1 MANSNNRL
9 SIPWGQLD
17 GYKVKIIQ
25 ASSVEHS
32 KNKIYGFQNLPQ
44 GGTTRCIQK
53 STAKLSVIAYF
64 SEMGAYPL
72 GGGEQSHRI
81 PTAHAPAGPIWLQRM
96 GNRAAK
102 YLLPASTWKWDW
114 VFKWSCHQDGKET
127 LLRYWVWS
135 VGSALTKSKESPN
148 FSRFNR
154 TVSPDNQESRK
165 FGFDLLLLMAT
176 QSIIFMLKYNTIHN
190 KKHTKFY
197 NKIQSQNLNLKQ
209 IVVGSK
215 SPLLCHEDIST
226 KKLVLEKKDGQ
237 AGTSTLGRRT
247 LAMQFTAG
255 EKPCPTE
262 LQRENLSSAWAGT
275 HHDCIWSFIQA
286 LAATQGGNY
295 SCDLPILQMDKQ
307 IRHETSKG
315 HSWVWTQTPP
325 PPSSW

>member
-1 MANSNNRL
+1 M
-9 SIPWGQLD
+9 
-17 GYKVKIIQ
+17 
-25 ASSVEHS
+25 
-32 KNKIYGFQNLPQ
+32 
-44 GGTTRCIQK
+44 
-53 STAKLSVIAYF
+53 
-64 SEMGAYPL
+64 
-72 GGGEQSHRI
+72 
-81 PTAHAPAGPIWLQRM
+81 
-96 GNRAAK
+96 
-102 YLLPASTWKWDW
+102 
-114 VFKWSCHQDGKET
+114 
-127 LLRYWVWS
+127 
-135 VGSALTKSKESPN
+135 GSALTKSKESPN

-275 HHDCIWSFIQA
+275 HHDCI
-286 LAATQGGNY
+286 
-295 SCDLPILQMDKQ
+295 
-307 IRHETSKG
+307 
-315 HSWVWTQTPP
+315 
-325 PPSSW
+325 